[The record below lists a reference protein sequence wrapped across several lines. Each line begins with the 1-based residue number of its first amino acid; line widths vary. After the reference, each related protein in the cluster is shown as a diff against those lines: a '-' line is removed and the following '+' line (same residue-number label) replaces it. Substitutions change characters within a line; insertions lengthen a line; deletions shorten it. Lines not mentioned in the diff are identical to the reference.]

1 MSKLIRLGWSQL
13 KTYLTAVLTDYKA
26 VARDVVVELEQKP
39 WKFVLGGISFCFF
52 YTAYACNP
60 TYQDFLSTVTQC
72 RLQLLQLADLMRN
85 ERSQAHVDKL
95 SILFNQQAIHAIN
108 CIFFTVLL
116 EKESLDGCDL
126 FSIRNSPDKW
136 TKWQDRIID
145 IGAFDHWFLLSKS
158 MQNYDVRE

>member
-13 KTYLTAVLTDYKA
+13 KTYLTTVLTDYKA
-26 VARDVVVELEQKP
+26 VAKDVIVELEEKP
-39 WKFVLGGISFCFF
+39 WKFVLGGISLCFF

-95 SILFNQQAIHAIN
+95 SILFNQQAIHAVN

-126 FSIRNSPDKW
+126 YSVQNSLDKW
-136 TKWQDRIID
+136 TKWQDRIVD
-145 IGAFDHWFLLSKS
+145 IGAFDRWFLLSKS